1 MKKAKAIILAIVAVI
16 ITGGLLYFAS
26 PAPVTEKGIEI
37 LRPLYIVLSALAV
50 VILLVAFIKY
60 IKAIKRSVVDNL
72 PSIVTVIAAGALIFI
87 LTYFSWPIEIAM
99 KVELLWSV
107 LAASLV
113 LVVFISIILIK
124 LIRGSGGLP
133 EKLGISDIGIRKLK
147 AFTCCS
153 AAFGCLTV
161 VAIAVYFIIGEINLF
176 FVAWVFFILQLGLL
190 VFSLIF
196 ARIIVFR

>member
-1 MKKAKAIILAIVAVI
+1 LKKAKAIILAIVAVI
-16 ITGGLLYFAS
+16 VTGGLLYFAS
-26 PAPVTEKGIEI
+26 PAPVTEKGVEI

-50 VILLVAFIKY
+50 VILLVVFIKC

-72 PSIVTVIAAGALIFI
+72 SSIVTVIAAGALIFF

-99 KVELLWSV
+99 KVELLWSI

-113 LVVFISIILIK
+113 LVVFISIILVK

-133 EKLGISDIGIRKLK
+133 EKLGILDIGIRKLK
-147 AFTCCS
+147 AFSYCS
-153 AAFGCLTV
+153 AALGCLTV

-176 FVAWVFFILQLGLL
+176 FIAWVFFILQLGIL

>member
-147 AFTCCS
+147 AFTYCS

>member
-1 MKKAKAIILAIVAVI
+1 LKKAKAIILAIVAVI

-147 AFTCCS
+147 AFTYCS

-161 VAIAVYFIIGEINLF
+161 VAIAGYFIINEINIF
-176 FVAWVFFILQLGLL
+176 FVAWMFFILQLGLL
-190 VFSLIF
+190 VFSLVF